1 MSAIGA
7 EPATRDVVVGRERL
21 EGMPAQMEETFA
33 R

>member
-7 EPATRDVVVGRERL
+7 EPATRDVVIGRERL
-21 EGMPAQMEETFA
+21 EGVPAQMEETFA